1 MLKILLALIIF
12 QCALWA
18 GAHNPANRRVEG
30 IVSYRGGEPAVAASV
45 ARCDAAV
52 QLEDE
57 VTLQVMSSIT
67 DRDGRFHFTGLNPDR
82 DYQVRATKK
91 GYWSNA
97 HSISKFSSRA
107 VETVHLELRPGK
119 EK

>member
-1 MLKILLALIIF
+1 LLKILLALIIF

-30 IVSYRGGEPAVAASV
+30 IVSYRGGEPAA
-45 ARCDAAV
+45 DAAV

-57 VTLQVMSSIT
+57 VTLQVISSIT
-67 DRDGRFHFTGLNPDR
+67 DRGGRFHFTGLNPDR